1 MSGIIEW
8 DQEQA
13 ISFIQVGAA
22 SKATRFFKSLDNQLQ
37 DVGAKLDIVDR
48 VTVDEMKNMTLKDV
62 LLNPTVD

>member
-1 MSGIIEW
+1 
-8 DQEQA
+8 
-13 ISFIQVGAA
+13 
-22 SKATRFFKSLDNQLQ
+22 LDNQLQ